1 MGKTLCAFLLLA
13 AVPGFGQAL
22 VEHGVAAAG
31 ASAGA
36 AAGKVVSDGLT
47 GLGNLLGAAAKTA
60 EPKQEMPKEMKP
72 DKAPARPPAAKQ
84 SYGAPAGGSSAASAA
99 SYAPQPYRV
108 AQAEPREELAPVP
121 VSAPVAAVPE
131 PRQARSEDLE
141 RVQPGMSRSEV
152 LAIGAFSSRIT
163 IPGDDGHVLEVL
175 QYDHATVR
183 MEDGKVTSV
192 SRN

>member
-1 MGKTLCAFLLLA
+1 MGKIVFTLVLVTA
-13 AVPGFGQAL
+13 APVFGQAM

-47 GLGNLLGAAAKTA
+47 GLGNLLGGAAKTG
-60 EPKQEMPKEMKP
+60 EPKQALPKEVVKP
-72 DKAPARPPAAKQ
+72 EKTITKPQAAAQ
-84 SYGAPAGGSSAASAA
+84 QAYGASVGGSSSSPAA

-108 AQAEPREELAPVP
+108 AQAEQLAPVP
-121 VSAPVAAVPE
+121 VPEPAAVVSE
-131 PRQARSEDLE
+131 PRQASSEDLE

-152 LAIGAFSSRIT
+152 LAMGAFASRLT

-192 SRN
+192 NRN